1 MLLQPGILILD
12 EAASALDPESEAI
25 FLANLSRIA
34 AGRTV
39 LIVSHRLS
47 TLVKA
52 DAIMVLNRGLI
63 VDAGRHEE
71 LVKRCEIYQLLWR
84 QQMQSL

>member
-1 MLLQPGILILD
+1 M
-12 EAASALDPESEAI
+12 
-25 FLANLSRIA
+25 
-34 AGRTV
+34 
-39 LIVSHRLS
+39 
-47 TLVKA
+47 KA